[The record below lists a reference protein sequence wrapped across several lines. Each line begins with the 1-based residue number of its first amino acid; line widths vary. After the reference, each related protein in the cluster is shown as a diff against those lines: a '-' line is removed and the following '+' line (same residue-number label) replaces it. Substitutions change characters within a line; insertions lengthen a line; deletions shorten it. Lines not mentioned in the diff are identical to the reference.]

1 MAHRSKSPTKT
12 VRPATREGKRMVSI
26 FVEPRA
32 FKQFKQ
38 LALDTEMTGQDLGRE
53 ALNLLFEKHQ
63 RDQIA

>member
-1 MAHRSKSPTKT
+1 
-12 VRPATREGKRMVSI
+12 MVSI

-38 LALDTEMTGQDLGRE
+38 LALDTDMTGQDLGRE